1 MRRFF
6 FSVDEAVDLV
16 SKSIKMRR
24 KLNGK
29 ILSVEMKSAK
39 IMDILKRWISN
50 YGGKYVIAK
59 KRGGDRLD
67 EFLIGEDELKYSYL
81 LKDKK
86 KNYFVIDFNVISK
99 KPIKKII
106 SSSNSKKLSN
116 SEIDKILSFG
126 MK

>member
-1 MRRFF
+1 
-6 FSVDEAVDLV
+6 
-16 SKSIKMRR
+16 MRR

-99 KPIKKII
+99 KPI
-106 SSSNSKKLSN
+106 NTRYKLQYPCFQPIFSV
-116 SEIDKILSFG
+116 E
-126 MK
+126 